1 MYTDHQS
8 LGIVLPL
15 WPHCYLLIEIL
26 VVWEYIVVEVNGSFC
41 RVADMRFVDI
51 DQEYTKGHLCNQFAG
66 QHFVA
71 HLFLV
76 A

>member
-1 MYTDHQS
+1 M
-8 LGIVLPL
+8 
-15 WPHCYLLIEIL
+15 
-26 VVWEYIVVEVNGSFC
+26 WEYIVVEVNGSFC

-51 DQEYTKGHLCNQFAG
+51 VIIIDQEYTKGHLCDQFAG